1 MARRGG
7 RALLIPILAVLVQ
20 APAPAPAE
28 DLFAVVERAGK
39 GHADAQFRMGLIYF
53 EGDIVSKDARQAA
66 GWFRKAAEQGHAH
79 GQYNLALKYLLGE
92 GVAKDL
98 RATASWYR
106 KAAEQGDTLAQI
118 NLGALYANGN
128 GVERDDARAY
138 AWTGLAAGQGNE
150 TAKRNR
156 TMLRQT
162 MTTGDL
168 LGGWALTVRL
178 RGQIRER
185 TAAR

>member
-20 APAPAPAE
+20 AAAPALAE

-66 GWFRKAAEQGHAH
+66 
-79 GQYNLALKYLLGE
+79 
-92 GVAKDL
+92 
-98 RATASWYR
+98 SWYR

-118 NLGALYANGN
+118 NLGALYANGT
-128 GVERDDARAY
+128 GIERDDARAY
-138 AWTGLAAGQGNE
+138 AWTSLAAGQGNE
-150 TAKRNR
+150 IAKRNR

-168 LGGWALTVRL
+168 LGGSALAVRL

>member
-39 GHADAQFRMGLIYF
+39 GHADAQFRMGLIYH

-66 GWFRKAAEQGHAH
+66 GWFRKAADQGHAEAQNQLGQMYDEGDGVARDHGEAVRWFRKAAEQGHAH
-79 GQYNLALKYLLGE
+79 GQFNLALKYLLGE

-106 KAAEQGDTLAQI
+106 KAADQGRPGRATQF
-118 NLGALYANGN
+118 G
-128 GVERDDARAY
+128 RDVPR
-138 AWTGLAAGQGNE
+138 
-150 TAKRNR
+150 RNR
-156 TMLRQT
+156 RRPGREEGARLVPQS
-162 MTTGDL
+162 
-168 LGGWALTVRL
+168 GGA
-178 RGQIRER
+178 GI
-185 TAAR
+185 

>member
-1 MARRGG
+1 MARRGR

-66 GWFRKAAEQGHAH
+66 GWFRKAAEQG
-79 GQYNLALKYLLGE
+79 
-92 GVAKDL
+92 
-98 RATASWYR
+98 
-106 KAAEQGDTLAQI
+106 DTLAQI

-150 TAKRNR
+150 TAKDNLTIIRR
-156 TMLRQT
+156 GMS
-162 MTTGDL
+162 TGDL
-168 LGGWALTVRL
+168 IEGWALAARL
-178 RGQIRER
+178 GKRIRER

>member
-1 MARRGG
+1 M
-7 RALLIPILAVLVQ
+7 
-20 APAPAPAE
+20 
-28 DLFAVVERAGK
+28 VERAGK
-39 GHADAQFRMGLIYF
+39 GHADTLFRMGLIYF
-53 EGDIVSKDARQAA
+53 EGGIVS
-66 GWFRKAAEQGHAH
+66 
-79 GQYNLALKYLLGE
+79 
-92 GVAKDL
+92 
-98 RATASWYR
+98 
-106 KAAEQGDTLAQI
+106 KAAEQGDALAQT

-138 AWTGLAAGQGNE
+138 AWTSLAAGQGNE